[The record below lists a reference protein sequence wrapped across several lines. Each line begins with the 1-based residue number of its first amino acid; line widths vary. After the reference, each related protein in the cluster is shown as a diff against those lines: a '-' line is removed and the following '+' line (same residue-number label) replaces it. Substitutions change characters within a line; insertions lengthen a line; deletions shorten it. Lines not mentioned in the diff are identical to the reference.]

1 MERIIFKHLYNY
13 LHSNDL
19 IYSHQSGFIPGH
31 STTFQLVDI
40 YHSIC
45 NTFDNSQFS
54 CMVFCDISK
63 AFDRVW
69 HKGLIYKSK
78 QYGISGNLLSFL
90 VNYLSNRKQSVLLN
104 DVISSN
110 RPVTAGV
117 PQGSVLGPLLFL
129 IYVSDI
135 LENLISLTK
144 LFADDSSLLVSAT
157 TITDL
162 EGILNHDLLII
173 TNSAKQWLIKFNPNK
188 TEAMFFSYSL
198 HIFQIL
204 YLMV

>member
-1 MERIIFKHLYNY
+1 MFSLIVINDGRFLDSWKCSYVIPIPKKGDASDPSINRPIALLNPLGKVMERIIFKHLYNY
-13 LHSNDL
+13 LHFNDL

-54 CMVFCDISK
+54 CMVFCDKSK

-78 QYGISGNLLSFL
+78 QYGISGKLLSFL
-90 VNYLSNRKQSVLLN
+90 ANYLSNRKQSVLLN

-110 RPVTAGV
+110 RTVTAGV
-117 PQGSVLGPLLFL
+117 PQGSVLGPLLL
-129 IYVSDI
+129 LNYVNDI
-135 LENLISLTK
+135 SENLM
-144 LFADDSSLLVSAT
+144 
-157 TITDL
+157 
-162 EGILNHDLLII
+162 
-173 TNSAKQWLIKFNPNK
+173 FN
-188 TEAMFFSYSL
+188 
-198 HIFQIL
+198 
-204 YLMV
+204 

>member
-19 IYSHQSGFIPGH
+19 IYSHQSGFKPGH

-45 NTFDNSQFS
+45 STFDNNQFS
-54 CMVFCDISK
+54 CVAFCDISK

-69 HKGLIYKSK
+69 HKGLIYKLK
-78 QYGISGNLLSFL
+78 QYGISEKLLSFL
-90 VNYLSNRKQSVLLN
+90 ANYLSSRKQSVILN

-110 RPVTAGV
+110 CPMTAGV

-129 IYVSDI
+129 IYVNDI
-135 LENLISLTK
+135 SENL
-144 LFADDSSLLVSAT
+144 LF
-157 TITDL
+157 
-162 EGILNHDLLII
+162 N
-173 TNSAKQWLIKFNPNK
+173 
-188 TEAMFFSYSL
+188 
-198 HIFQIL
+198 
-204 YLMV
+204 